1 MWLISINQVYF
12 SNLTPICFHVYFFFV
27 AGGFEQPSGME
38 KQGSQFSDTMRHM
51 SNILETTFGMINQM
65 VLFGF
70 CFCLVLFLF
79 CSIRLACV
87 LHKWPAYHPIRYDE
101 QKGDSAILEQM
112 IANQKPRFK
121 LGSTSHPAVV
131 QRVQGGISSAI
142 DKHQNAHVIYH
153 QCKQLIRCAL
163 HVHYICI

>member
-12 SNLTPICFHVYFFFV
+12 SNLNPICFHVYFFFV

-70 CFCLVLFLF
+70 CFCLDFVFVWF
-79 CSIRLACV
+79 CFCFVQLG
-87 LHKWPAYHPIRYDE
+87 LHVFCISGLLTIQSGMMSRRVIQQFWSRWLPIRSPDSSWDR
-101 QKGDSAILEQM
+101 QATQLQFKGFRVGFPQPQINIRMHMSFTISA
-112 IANQKPRFK
+112 N
-121 LGSTSHPAVV
+121 
-131 QRVQGGISSAI
+131 
-142 DKHQNAHVIYH
+142 N
-153 QCKQLIRCAL
+153 
-163 HVHYICI
+163 